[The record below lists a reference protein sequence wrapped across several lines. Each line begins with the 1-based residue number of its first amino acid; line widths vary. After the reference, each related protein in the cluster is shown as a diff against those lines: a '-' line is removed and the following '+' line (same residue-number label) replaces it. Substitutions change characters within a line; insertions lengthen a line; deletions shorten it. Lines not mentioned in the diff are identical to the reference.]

1 MPTLLPPPERDP
13 DGSELMASLRARVQ
27 RGTHSLTPI
36 DPRTAQYA
44 LALLGVNNLLEK
56 RQNVGGSLAELEKLE
71 TIARD
76 LQALARGF

>member
-13 DGSELMASLRARVQ
+13 DGTDLMASLRARVS
-27 RGTHSLTPI
+27 RGPSI
-36 DPRTAQYA
+36 DPRTAEYSPA
-44 LALLGVNNLLEK
+44 LTGVNNLLEN
-56 RQNVGGSLAELEKLE
+56 RRNTGGSLAELERLE